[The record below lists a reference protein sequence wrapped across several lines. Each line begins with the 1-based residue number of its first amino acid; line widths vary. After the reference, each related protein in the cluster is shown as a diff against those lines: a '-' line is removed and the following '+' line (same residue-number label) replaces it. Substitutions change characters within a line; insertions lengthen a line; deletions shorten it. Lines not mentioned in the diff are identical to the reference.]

1 MIQPPVPTGSG
12 VAFSDASDGDIRGND
27 PQRTELARRL
37 GIPDRWATVDQ
48 VHGWRVVNVDKP
60 GHQGEADAMFTS
72 RKGLPLAIFNADCAG
87 VVLQAPGAV
96 GVAHAGWRGTAGGV
110 VSALIADM
118 RRAGFQPTS
127 AQIGPTLGPCCL
139 EVGPEVSGQ
148 FGEFTASTSWGST
161 SINLE
166 EAIKKQLDGIETW
179 VAKICTMHEPGWFSF
194 RRDRTMARM
203 ATVVWM

>member
-1 MIQPPVPTGSG
+1 MIQPPVPTGGG

-27 PQRTELARRL
+27 AQRTDLARRL
-37 GIPDRWATVDQ
+37 GILDRWATVDQ
-48 VHGWRVVNVDKP
+48 VHGWRVVEVDEP
-60 GHQGEADAMFTS
+60 GHHGEADAMFTS
-72 RKGLPLAIFNADCAG
+72 SNDLPLAIFTADCAG

-96 GVAHAGWRGTAGGV
+96 GVAHAGWRGAAGGV

-118 RRAGFQPTS
+118 RRAGFDPTS
-127 AQIGPTLGPCCL
+127 AQIGPTIGPCCL

-148 FGEFTASTSWGST
+148 FGEFTAKTSWGST

-179 VAKICTMHEPGWFSF
+179 VAGICTMHEPGWFSF
-194 RRDRTMARM
+194 RRDRTTARM